1 MVDFQIDDFIF
12 WFLDV
17 TDKSKKVNDQ
27 TSQLRW
33 GAKKLEINVIWRQYA
48 PYVIIGVVLLLFL
61 IIKFGF

>member
-1 MVDFQIDDFIF
+1 V
-12 WFLDV
+12 FLEV

-48 PYVIIGVVLLLFL
+48 PYFIIGIVLLLFL